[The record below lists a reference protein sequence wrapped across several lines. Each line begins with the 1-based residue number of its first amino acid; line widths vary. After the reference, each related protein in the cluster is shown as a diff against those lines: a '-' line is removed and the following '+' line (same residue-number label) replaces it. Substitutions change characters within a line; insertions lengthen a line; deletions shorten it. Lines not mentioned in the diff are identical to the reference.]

1 MTRPPQAESKTGG
14 LNPLFALCLTP
25 LFFVPACST
34 DSATVLTPL
43 PAAAVTNQQTVIRQE
58 AVTRQEAE
66 TNREAATNGE
76 AITNRETIPDQ
87 ETARRALQTTDVSF
101 SKLVITS
108 GPAEAFYQ
116 FLAPGGTVL
125 LQDTS
130 PLEGR
135 EVVRIHFA
143 ASPQIILDCQP
154 IGAEISAGGD
164 LGYTWG
170 TFEIRK
176 QLEDG
181 KIKNIYGKYVSVW
194 KKQADST
201 WRIVLHSSNSSPPPN
216 TRR

>member
-1 MTRPPQAESKTGG
+1 MPRPLQAEPKTGM
-14 LNPLFALCLTP
+14 LFAFFLTP
-25 LFFVPACST
+25 LVFLPACST
-34 DSATVLTPL
+34 DSPVLTPL
-43 PAAAVTNQQTVIRQE
+43 PAPAVTNQETAPKQE
-58 AVTRQEAE
+58 AVT
-66 TNREAATNGE
+66 NRETSTNPV
-76 AITNRETIPDQ
+76 AVTNRETITNQ
-87 ETARRALQTTDVSF
+87 ETIINQEAARRALQAAEVSF

-116 FLAPGGTVL
+116 FLAPSGTIL
-125 LQDTS
+125 LPDTS

-135 EVVRIHFA
+135 EVARIHFA
-143 ASPQIILDCQP
+143 ASPQTVLDCQP
-154 IGAEISAGGD
+154 GGVEISAGGD

-181 KIKNIYGKYVSVW
+181 KIKNTYGKYVSVW

>member
-25 LFFVPACST
+25 LFFLPACST

-58 AVTRQEAE
+58 AVTRQETATNRE
-66 TNREAATNGE
+66 PVTNREA
-76 AITNRETIPDQ
+76 ITNQETIPDQ

-143 ASPQIILDCQP
+143 ASPQIVLDCQP
-154 IGAEISAGGD
+154 SGAEISAGGD

>member
-25 LFFVPACST
+25 LFFLPACST

-58 AVTRQEAE
+58 AVTRQEAATNRE
-66 TNREAATNGE
+66 PVTNREA
-76 AITNRETIPDQ
+76 ITNQETIPDQ

-143 ASPQIILDCQP
+143 ASPQIVLDCQP
-154 IGAEISAGGD
+154 SGAEISAGGD